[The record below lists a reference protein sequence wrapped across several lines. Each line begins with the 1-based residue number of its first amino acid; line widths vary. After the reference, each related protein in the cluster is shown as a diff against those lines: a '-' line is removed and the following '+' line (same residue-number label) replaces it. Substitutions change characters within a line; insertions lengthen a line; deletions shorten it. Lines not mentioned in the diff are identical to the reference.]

1 MKIITSKFFAEN
13 PNTLVH
19 LPVNRERQRAVL
31 DYLHS
36 SHFPYM
42 EVDLRS
48 ITEQECL
55 TILADIHM
63 KEYIDKASKSEM
75 YSSSLEY
82 LKLIK
87 HGAALLPKEN
97 VFCIGYPGG
106 HHAERCWVPGKGF
119 CVFSNAAFA
128 ALLMRQTYGRVLIV
142 DFDLHQGNGTK
153 DVIKNLAD
161 MLLVSFHATGIYPL
175 YDVREDMPQKN
186 YIGVPIA
193 SGDTTFE
200 YTILR
205 VITEAI
211 DSFYPDCIVISA
223 GFDAH
228 ASDFNTLAFTEDTYI
243 SIGKR
248 LGGCRLPTLAVLE
261 GGYNLATLGQLIA
274 SFAGAFD

>member
-63 KEYIDKASKSEM
+63 KEYIDKARMSEM

-87 HGAALLPKEN
+87 HGAALLPKA
-97 VFCIGYPGG
+97 PL
-106 HHAERCWVPGKGF
+106 K
-119 CVFSNAAFA
+119 
-128 ALLMRQTYGRVLIV
+128 
-142 DFDLHQGNGTK
+142 
-153 DVIKNLAD
+153 LACGS
-161 MLLVSFHATGIYPL
+161 LARS
-175 YDVREDMPQKN
+175 
-186 YIGVPIA
+186 
-193 SGDTTFE
+193 
-200 YTILR
+200 YT
-205 VITEAI
+205 
-211 DSFYPDCIVISA
+211 S
-223 GFDAH
+223 
-228 ASDFNTLAFTEDTYI
+228 
-243 SIGKR
+243 
-248 LGGCRLPTLAVLE
+248 RLPIRVSRSIRSTRLRRTSQA
-261 GGYNLATLGQLIA
+261 A
-274 SFAGAFD
+274 S